1 LAFSRRELTLH
12 AELSLLPEIRAFAEA
27 AAREFGFGDDD
38 RYQVKSAVNEAAAN
52 AIEHGSASRED
63 SVQVEAAAEDGALVF
78 YVRDTG
84 TFRPRV
90 WRGGEISERG
100 RGLEFIARMMDE
112 VDVRPGERGTELRMS
127 KRL

>member
-1 LAFSRRELTLH
+1 LAFSRRELTVA
-12 AELSLLPEIRAFAEA
+12 AELNRLPEIREFADEV
-27 AAREFGFGDDD
+27 AREFGFDKA
-38 RYQVKSAVNEAAAN
+38 RAFEVKSAVNEAVAN
-52 AIEHGSASRED
+52 GIEHGSHVPED
-63 SVQVEAAAEDGALVF
+63 EVTIEATTEEGALVF

-100 RGLEFIARMMDE
+100 RGLDFIGQMMDE
-112 VDVRPGERGTELRMS
+112 VDVRPGAHGTEVRML